1 MPDLPRSDAVPR
13 APRRRAPSGTVDCHM
28 HVFGPATHYPWSPA
42 RGYTPPDALLEDYAL
57 VQQRLGLE
65 RVVVVQPSVYGT
77 DNRCT
82 CDAVVRLGPDR
93 ARGVAV
99 VAPEVSEAELAR
111 LHGAGVR
118 GARLNLISPGGVP
131 LDGVELLA
139 EKIAAHGWHLQL
151 FAGHEV
157 LLEHAGRLAALPV
170 GLVLDHFGP
179 LDFSKRPEQPTMRAL
194 LDLLGRGS
202 TWVKLSGA
210 YRVDHGAAPWPAA
223 RPFAE
228 ALLKEAPERLVWG
241 TDWPHPG
248 PPGPMPDAGD
258 LLDALWDW
266 CRNEVLYRKILVD
279 NPAHLY
285 GFS

>member
-1 MPDLPRSDAVPR
+1 MPDLPRFDAVTR
-13 APRRRAPSGTVDCHM
+13 APRRRAPAGAVDCHM
-28 HVFGPATHYPWSPA
+28 HVFGPAGRYPWSPA

-82 CDAVVRLGPDR
+82 CDAVVRLGPDK

-111 LHGAGVR
+111 LHGAGFR

-131 LDGVELLA
+131 LDGVDGSRPRSRRTA
-139 EKIAAHGWHLQL
+139 GTCSFSRAMRCCSSMPGGW
-151 FAGHEV
+151 
-157 LLEHAGRLAALPV
+157 R
-170 GLVLDHFGP
+170 
-179 LDFSKRPEQPTMRAL
+179 RCR
-194 LDLLGRGS
+194 S
-202 TWVKLSGA
+202 TWCSTISARSIFPTGRSSRRCGRCWICSGVGHLGQA
-210 YRVDHGAAPWPAA
+210 LRRLPGRSWRRTLACGETVRRG
-223 RPFAE
+223 
-228 ALLKEAPERLVWG
+228 LLKEAPERLVWG

-266 CRNEVLYRKILVD
+266 CRDEVLYRKILVD
-279 NPAHLY
+279 NPARLY